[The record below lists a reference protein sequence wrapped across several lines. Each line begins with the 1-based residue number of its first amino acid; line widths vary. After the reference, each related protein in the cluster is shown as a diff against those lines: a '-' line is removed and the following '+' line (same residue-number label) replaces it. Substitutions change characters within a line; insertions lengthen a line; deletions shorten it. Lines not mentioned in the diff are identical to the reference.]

1 MLRGGGSREEEED
14 GRMIS
19 TPEHGSIIT
28 LGFHLTSKE
37 EGKILSLLLNRII
50 RNVFLLLSFKF
61 YLLQKDA
68 YQVLPISAL
77 SRPP

>member
-1 MLRGGGSREEEED
+1 MLRGGGYREDEED

-37 EGKILSLLLNRII
+37 EGKILSHC
-50 RNVFLLLSFKF
+50 
-61 YLLQKDA
+61 
-68 YQVLPISAL
+68 
-77 SRPP
+77 

>member
-1 MLRGGGSREEEED
+1 MERTTITRLRVSSFIREFGGWQGADVEGSKFEED

-37 EGKILSLLLNRII
+37 EGKILSPLKE
-50 RNVFLLLSFKF
+50 SEEM
-61 YLLQKDA
+61 
-68 YQVLPISAL
+68 S
-77 SRPP
+77 S